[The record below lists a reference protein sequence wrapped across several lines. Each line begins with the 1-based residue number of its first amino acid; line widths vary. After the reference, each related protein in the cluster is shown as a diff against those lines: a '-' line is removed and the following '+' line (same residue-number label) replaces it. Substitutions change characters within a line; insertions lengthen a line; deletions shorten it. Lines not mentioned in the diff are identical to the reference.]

1 MSEQPYVHNELS
13 GRVDGPVVQ
22 AGTVH
27 GDLNV
32 NVASPAGAHDAD
44 HAAFLAR
51 LRGRTQDQWAAED
64 AQRRRREALA
74 AQLARSRRRFRRLCW
89 VVLFVAIPSG
99 ALWART
105 EGGVWAAVVPA
116 CLAGIGLLSTY
127 EH

>member
-1 MSEQPYVHNELS
+1 M
-13 GRVDGPVVQ
+13 
-22 AGTVH
+22 
-27 GDLNV
+27 

-105 EGGVWAAVVPA
+105 EGGAWATVVPA